1 MAFGRACKAGP
12 VGAAG
17 TMTNRKF
24 GKRGLGEGIG
34 MIPVLG
40 SFAMAIGYTVVM
52 GWIVKYM
59 IGTFTGSTTRPD
71 SVEEYA
77 GNFGTIATTFGNN
90 GWQIIALVLG
100 IGILV
105 FGVAGGIEK
114 ANKVMMPIFFALFI
128 GLGIYIFFQN
138 GASDGYKYIFTID
151 VKGIRDPLVWV
162 YGLGQAFFSQS
173 IAGNGTLIYG
183 SYLSSKAFSFY
194 ARWKSGINSVLC
206 GSFFCRLKLTYNLY
220 EAPIAT
226 VQEKLK
232 FSRVGAC
239 VVTGGTGLL
248 ISLFIQGIVSDWMDV
263 VSIYGCPLG
272 AGLMGIMFFWIGDRE
287 FVESEVNKGAQKT
300 VARWFYPLC
309 KYVFCPICFIVLI
322 AGAISGGIG

>member
-128 GLGIYIFFQN
+128 GLG
-138 GASDGYKYIFTID
+138 
-151 VKGIRDPLVWV
+151 
-162 YGLGQAFFSQS
+162 QAFFSLS

-248 ISLFIQGIVSDWMDV
+248 ISLFIQGIVSDWMDI

>member
-1 MAFGRACKAGP
+1 MDLDRHFSP
-12 VGAAG
+12 SQLQE
-17 TMTNRKF
+17 MEH
-24 GKRGLGEGIG
+24 L
-34 MIPVLG
+34 
-40 SFAMAIGYTVVM
+40 YTVHIFLPKLFHSMPGGRVVS
-52 GWIVKYM
+52 IV
-59 IGTFTGSTTRPD
+59 F
-71 SVEEYA
+71 
-77 GNFGTIATTFGNN
+77 F
-90 GWQIIALVLG
+90 
-100 IGILV
+100 
-105 FGVAGGIEK
+105 VA
-114 ANKVMMPIFFALFI
+114 VFFA
-128 GLGIYIFFQN
+128 G
-138 GASDGYKYIFTID
+138 
-151 VKGIRDPLVWV
+151 
-162 YGLGQAFFSQS
+162 
-173 IAGNGTLIYG
+173 
-183 SYLSSKAFSFY
+183 LSSL
-194 ARWKSGINSVLC
+194 I
-206 GSFFCRLKLTYNLY
+206 NLY

>member
-1 MAFGRACKAGP
+1 
-12 VGAAG
+12 
-17 TMTNRKF
+17 
-24 GKRGLGEGIG
+24 

-40 SFAMAIGYTVVM
+40 SFAMTIGYTVVM

-162 YGLGQAFFSQS
+162 YGLGQAFFSLS

-206 GSFFCRLKLTYNLY
+206 GSIFCRLKLTY
-220 EAPIAT
+220 
-226 VQEKLK
+226 K
-232 FSRVGAC
+232 
-239 VVTGGTGLL
+239 
-248 ISLFIQGIVSDWMDV
+248 
-263 VSIYGCPLG
+263 SI
-272 AGLMGIMFFWIGDRE
+272 
-287 FVESEVNKGAQKT
+287 
-300 VARWFYPLC
+300 
-309 KYVFCPICFIVLI
+309 
-322 AGAISGGIG
+322 